1 MTTATHTE
9 DAIPDFLKVENRTAK
24 ASNGVT
30 IAAPTKTV
38 EVLDKATGIK
48 AKVEKPAKARAPKA
62 AKAPKPGKV
71 VKASHKPANVVATE
85 DNPQKSI
92 VPVRF
97 KAKYAEHNDSNGDR
111 VALALK
117 AATTT
122 KNKDGRDAVDL
133 DALAKIAADNGID
146 MAAYSKL
153 NVGMKRMNVG
163 NRLRGMLKNE
173 KPVTIG
179 KQRFADWEKAKVVAP
194 PKAA

>member
-1 MTTATHTE
+1 MNQTTELKDTGDTG
-9 DAIPDFLKVENRTAK
+9 IPDALRRAPSTPAKTETKPVETKDEAK
-24 ASNGVT
+24 
-30 IAAPTKTV
+30 P
-38 EVLDKATGIK
+38 IK
-48 AKVEKPAKARAPKA
+48 AKT
-62 AKAPKPGKV
+62 PKPGKV
-71 VKASHKPANVVATE
+71 VKAKHRPADVVATE

-117 AATTT
+117 TATTT
-122 KNKDGRDAVDL
+122 KNADGRTAVDL
-133 DALAKIAADNGID
+133 EALAKIAADNGID
-146 MAAYSKL
+146 MAAYAKL

-173 KPVTIG
+173 KPVVIG

>member
-1 MTTATHTE
+1 MNQTTELKDTGDTG
-9 DAIPDFLKVENRTAK
+9 IPDALRRAPSTPAKTETKPVETKDEAK
-24 ASNGVT
+24 T
-30 IAAPTKTV
+30 DKPTKV
-38 EVLDKATGIK
+38 K
-48 AKVEKPAKARAPKA
+48 KARVKS
-62 AKAPKPGKV
+62 GKV
-71 VKASHKPANVVATE
+71 VKAKHRPADVVATE

-117 AATTT
+117 TATTT
-122 KNKDGRDAVDL
+122 KNADGRTAVDL
-133 DALAKIAADNGID
+133 EALAKIAADNGID
-146 MAAYSKL
+146 MAAYAKL